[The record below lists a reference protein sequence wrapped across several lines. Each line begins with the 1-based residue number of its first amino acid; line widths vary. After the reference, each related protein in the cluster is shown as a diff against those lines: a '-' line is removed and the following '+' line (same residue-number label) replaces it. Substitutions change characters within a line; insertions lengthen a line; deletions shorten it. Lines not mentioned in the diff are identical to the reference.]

1 MKYLKRFN
9 ESLSKDDLKNLI
21 YDIEDILV
29 EVDDLNIN
37 EEEDFIYDVTGGGP
51 LLNVD
56 ISKDD
61 YYYCH
66 FSNKKQFS
74 DVKKILDRVIR
85 QVGDNSIWWI
95 IEVSSY
101 NSDGDI
107 VTNNFESD
115 QYEKL
120 FNNFLTKEKYV
131 IGDGENKSDI
141 NWHMKSLIKGI
152 KLIFRLK
159 EIL

>member
-37 EEEDFIYDVTGGGP
+37 EEENFIYDVTGSS

-56 ISKDD
+56 ISKD
-61 YYYCH
+61 YYCH
-66 FSNKKQFS
+66 FNNKKQFS

-101 NSDGDI
+101 NSHGDI

-131 IGDGENKSDI
+131 IGDGESKSNI